1 MSLTLRERAPAA
13 LARVSSSLW
22 GVAATAVGYVV
33 VLFGVLAMHG
43 FLPGLS
49 QPMVQTIGDSSA
61 IQCLH
66 DAGWGAL
73 RARCDAVGLPF
84 GMTYLLGMPETM
96 LGWLISWLPGVDA
109 WAAHQITSALLD
121 AVALGGGY
129 LLLRRWSVP
138 RVIALVAPA
147 VYQVSPSLLGING
160 FSFTF
165 TGYTFLPLYLYL
177 FLCGIDRFAP
187 GRRRWP
193 GVAYLGGLAF
203 LMVFTD
209 GYSYATGLLLIGCVL
224 IWWLIRDGTSRTAK
238 IAAVATF
245 AAANLLAVGA
255 YSAYIN
261 APPDPH
267 ARIGQFRYFGLDLVT
282 LFIPQPR
289 LIWPRHIGYH
299 PPVLSLYGDGG
310 NYLFNYM
317 GFVMLGIVAWFVLS
331 RRLRRQ
337 PASQQRE
344 LFPLLVAAMI
354 ALVLSF
360 GPGLKIKNEVDP
372 AIPVGDV
379 PASQTRFGLP
389 TAFLYRHVAP
399 FDVMRATFR
408 WSIGFRFVLIFAAA
422 YALSLIWKSGHRGIA
437 AALLLVSSVEVLPAP
452 GTLVNTGRAYA
463 REVALVRSQA
473 LGEFDRLTTPGDR
486 MLLLPASNDF
496 LAVAMAPAAH
506 VRVYNAGG
514 DKNFSAA
521 RASWPTD
528 VLVAVNAIYKPAGQ
542 GDRIAAVLHNDADAV
557 AICYFS
563 MHTGGTT
570 WPAPDP
576 NQAVLRQEVAV
587 LASDQ
592 RFSVRQGTLM
602 AIVRLRS

>member
-1 MSLTLRERAPAA
+1 
-13 LARVSSSLW
+13 
-22 GVAATAVGYVV
+22 
-33 VLFGVLAMHG
+33 
-43 FLPGLS
+43 
-49 QPMVQTIGDSSA
+49 
-61 IQCLH
+61 
-66 DAGWGAL
+66 
-73 RARCDAVGLPF
+73 VGLPF

-109 WAAHQITSALLD
+109 WAAHQILAALLD

-147 VYQVSPSLLGING
+147 VYLVSPSLLGING

-261 APPDPH
+261 ASSSPV
-267 ARIGQFRYFGLDLVT
+267 IGIGGYRFLGLDPVT
-282 LFIPQPR
+282 LLIPQSR
-289 LIWPRHIGYH
+289 LIWLSYVGYH
-299 PPVLSLYGDGG
+299 PPKLNLWGDGS
-310 NYLFNYM
+310 NTHYNYM
-317 GFVMLGIVAWFVLS
+317 GFVMLGIVGWLVLS

-337 PASQQRE
+337 PDSQRHE
-344 LFPLLVAAMI
+344 LFPLLVAGLL
-354 ALVLSF
+354 ALILSL
-360 GPGLKIKNEVDP
+360 GPALKLNSHPSPIS
-372 AIPVGDV
+372 PVWNLPRSKTV
-379 PASQTRFGLP
+379 TELP
-389 TAFLYRHVAP
+389 TTLLYRFIPP
-399 FDVMRATFR
+399 FDSMRATFR

-422 YALSLIWKSGHRGIA
+422 YALSLIWKSGRRGVA
-437 AALLLVSSVEVLPAP
+437 TVLLVLATVELLPSVGIQLKALR
-452 GTLVNTGRAYA
+452 TYA
-463 REVALVRSQA
+463 KHVALARSQA

-496 LAVAMAPAAH
+496 LALPMATSA
-506 VRVYNAGG
+506 RVSIYNAAG
-514 DKNFSAA
+514 DKNYYAASAH
-521 RASWPTD
+521 WPTD
-528 VLVAVNAIYKPAGQ
+528 VRAAVNGMFNPAGQ

-557 AICYFS
+557 AICYVNLHS
-563 MHTGGTT
+563 GGIT
-570 WPAPDP
+570 WPALDTR
-576 NQAVLRQEVAV
+576 QAHLRQQVAA
-587 LASDQ
+587 LAGDQ
-592 RFSVRQGTLM
+592 RFTIRQGTLM
-602 AIVRLRS
+602 AVIRLRS